1 MEISGASRL
10 ELRGMVVA
18 VEDKLISG
26 NHFNASASR
35 WDNISFYQFDLLK
48 A

>member
-1 MEISGASRL
+1 
-10 ELRGMVVA
+10 VVA

-26 NHFNASASR
+26 NHFNASESR
-35 WDNISFYQFDLLK
+35 WNNIPFYQFVLLK

>member
-1 MEISGASRL
+1 
-10 ELRGMVVA
+10 MVVA

-26 NHFNASASR
+26 NHFNVGESGG
-35 WDNISFYQFDLLK
+35 IIFFYQFGLLK

>member
-1 MEISGASRL
+1 MEISGAFL
-10 ELRGMVVA
+10 FELRGAMIA

-35 WDNISFYQFDLLK
+35 WNNISFYQFGLLK